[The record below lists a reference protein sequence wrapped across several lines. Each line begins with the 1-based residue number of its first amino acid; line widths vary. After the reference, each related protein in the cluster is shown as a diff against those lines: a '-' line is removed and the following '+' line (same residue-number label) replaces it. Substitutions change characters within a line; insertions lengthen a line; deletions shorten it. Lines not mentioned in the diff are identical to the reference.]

1 MNLCIAIF
9 LDFTFSEWNA
19 LNQYTGW
26 CDVNLTRRGEG
37 EARAAGRLLAENG
50 IEIDHAF
57 TSVLKRASYTTNMCL
72 NMAGQQLSFEKNCD
86 DVGACL
92 VCCKSHSYIKYVSLF
107 TFNSVGYP

>member
-1 MNLCIAIF
+1 MVCINPAQDLF
-9 LDFTFSEWNA
+9 SHAHSHHVLYQSLTSSSFSSEWNA

-72 NMAGQQLSFEKNCD
+72 NMAGQQLS
-86 DVGACL
+86 L
-92 VCCKSHSYIKYVSLF
+92 L
-107 TFNSVGYP
+107 

>member
-1 MNLCIAIF
+1 MSMVCINPAQDCF
-9 LDFTFSEWNA
+9 ARTLTCSLSSLTSSSFSSEWNA

-72 NMAGQQLSFEKNCD
+72 NMAGQQLS
-86 DVGACL
+86 L
-92 VCCKSHSYIKYVSLF
+92 L
-107 TFNSVGYP
+107 

>member
-1 MNLCIAIF
+1 MYRTTTWFVAMRRIMF
-9 LDFTFSEWNA
+9 LSHTTYNILYHSRTTLLSFPLLGSSLLFTLSEWNA

-57 TSVLKRASYTTNMCL
+57 TSVLKRASYTANMCL
-72 NMAGQQLSFEKNCD
+72 NMAGQQ
-86 DVGACL
+86 
-92 VCCKSHSYIKYVSLF
+92 
-107 TFNSVGYP
+107 

>member
-1 MNLCIAIF
+1 VYHVFGRKCCVYSRIPISIF
-9 LDFTFSEWNA
+9 AHSRSMASYIIFSPSLSSEWNA

-50 IEIDHAF
+50 IDIDHAF

-72 NMAGQQLSFEKNCD
+72 NMAGQQLR
-86 DVGACL
+86 
-92 VCCKSHSYIKYVSLF
+92 
-107 TFNSVGYP
+107 

>member
-1 MNLCIAIF
+1 MSEMC
-9 LDFTFSEWNA
+9 DFYTHVSHHLPYHLSLPCYFSSSEWNA

-72 NMAGQQLSFEKNCD
+72 NMAGQQLRCEE
-86 DVGACL
+86 
-92 VCCKSHSYIKYVSLF
+92 
-107 TFNSVGYP
+107 SVLIFWRFVTTKISTS